1 MIDVYICEDNAKQLN
16 SLKKYVQNSIIIED
30 LDMELVQATNDP
42 HAVLEKIQDSQNTGL
57 FFLDIDLKSDM
68 NGLVLAQK
76 IRRHDPRCYIVF
88 ITSHSELSI
97 LTFQYKVEALDFI
110 IKDQPELIQSK
121 IHECL
126 LDAMEKYRSSCN
138 KMTKTFIIT
147 LGDHVTTVDLDKIL
161 YFETTSN
168 IHRIVLHAENRRIE
182 FTSQLKEVEKQLDYR
197 FYRCHRSCIINKD
210 QIKEV
215 DFSNYII
222 YMKNGATC
230 PLAVRMKKGLKK
242 MLSPGLFHERN

>member
-1 MIDVYICEDNAKQLN
+1 MIDVYICEDNTKQLN
-16 SLKKYVQNSIIIED
+16 TLKKYVQNSIMIEE
-30 LDMELVQATNDP
+30 LDMELVLTTNDP
-42 HAVLEKIQDSQNTGL
+42 HAVLEKIQNAENTGL

-68 NGLVLAQK
+68 DGLVLAQK
-76 IRRHDPRCYIVF
+76 IRRHDPRCFIVF
-88 ITSHSELSI
+88 ITSHSEMSF

-110 IKDQPELIQSK
+110 IKDQSEQIKAK

-126 LDAMEKYRSSCN
+126 LNVMEKYRSSCN

-147 LGDHVTTVDLDKIL
+147 LGDHVTTVELDKIL

-168 IHRIVLHAENRRIE
+168 IHRIVLQAENRRIE

-197 FYRCHRSCIINKD
+197 FYRCHRSCIVNKD

-215 DFSNYII
+215 DFNNYTIH
-222 YMKNGATC
+222 MKNGDTY

-242 MLSPGLFHERN
+242 MLS